1 MGLQGRFMSSMS
13 RQVIADIA
21 AMLDAG
27 VDPGQ
32 VSLNLSDVALAT
44 LPGRS
49 EITDL
54 LAQSPAVTE
63 HLTFEITE
71 DVFIGR
77 AAETIQNSIAA
88 FRAHGVRISLDDFGT
103 GFASF
108 HHLRQLEFDELKIDT
123 TFVAGLGHDP
133 TADVLVRG
141 FLDIASGLGVSVVAE
156 GVETEQQRQ
165 DLINMGCLT
174 AQGYLFLSAVP
185 CDRAITL
192 LHNQDAA

>member
-1 MGLQGRFMSSMS
+1 MSSMS